1 MRAAAGRAWQR
12 NAEAKFLSQ
21 DQINEFKECFS
32 LYDKKHKGKINAS
45 DLITVMRC
53 LGSSPTPGE
62 VARHLQLQKV
72 DRTGEMDFSTFLTI
86 MYRQM
91 QQEDPKNEI
100 LLALLMA
107 DRKKTGFISVAEL
120 RAKLMNL
127 GEKLSKEEVDNLLK
141 EAKVGHNGIVR
152 YEDLVQSITL
162 PVADY

>member
-12 NAEAKFLSQ
+12 NVEAKFLSQ